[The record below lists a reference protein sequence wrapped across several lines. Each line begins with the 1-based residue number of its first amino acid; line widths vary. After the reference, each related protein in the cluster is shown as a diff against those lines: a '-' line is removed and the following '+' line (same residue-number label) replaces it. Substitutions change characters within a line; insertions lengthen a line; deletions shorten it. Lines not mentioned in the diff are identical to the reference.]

1 MVLKKIF
8 HGIDFHFIALQNSCC
23 FVVYI
28 LATREENI
36 I

>member
-1 MVLKKIF
+1 MVLRKIF
-8 HGIDFHFIALQNSCC
+8 HGIDFHLSALQNSYC

-28 LATREENI
+28 LASGEENI